1 MSHYHSYKDSMKIL
15 WPSVLVSHTDN
26 DWVELELAWRNIVGT
41 EFGLR
46 HHLFSILNFADI
58 YDDILNEA
66 VKIKSSCEQICY
78 VAAFVSS
85 SYASI
90 VYRTG
95 KPFNPLLGETYECD
109 RRCEMGWRSLTEQV
123 SDLSTSQELSQSD
136 DVISQMTLDT
146 SIIRTLPNNS
156 QLYI

>member
-1 MSHYHSYKDSMKIL
+1 M
-15 WPSVLVSHTDN
+15 
-26 DWVELELAWRNIVGT
+26 
-41 EFGLR
+41 
-46 HHLFSILNFADI
+46 
-58 YDDILNEA
+58 
-66 VKIKSSCEQICY
+66 KSSCEQICY
-78 VAAFVSS
+78 VAAFASS
-85 SYASI
+85 SYAST